1 MQSYFV
7 CCRIYPHMQEMLP
20 QPSHGKNPL
29 LSEVEGS
36 GWLIFMSI
44 VQYVDVVD
52 SDWFGFFLYC
62 TFCILVLNLQSN
74 YTTQI
79 SPRLQN

>member
-1 MQSYFV
+1 MVYIFMQSYFV

-29 LSEVEGS
+29 LPEVEGS

-52 SDWFGFFLYC
+52 SYWFGFFL
-62 TFCILVLNLQSN
+62 FIVHSVSLH
-74 YTTQI
+74 
-79 SPRLQN
+79 